1 MYKYNRYLRDATLQ
15 ITTNDSVTLPIQV
28 ANLCIIR
35 FNIQKFFFLPTGGFI
50 VLFVNLR
57 TAIISLFSI
66 NCLVL

>member
-15 ITTNDSVTLPIQV
+15 ITTNDSVTLLIQV
-28 ANLCIIR
+28 ANLCTLR

-57 TAIISLFSI
+57 RDIIFLFSI